1 MLKLME
7 SSDDTFVTAFISG
20 LALLIMVQVLVNLGV
35 VSGMLPVTGVTLP
48 FVSYGGSSL
57 AMMMAS
63 LGVVINMATSGSE
76 TK

>member
-1 MLKLME
+1 
-7 SSDDTFVTAFISG
+7 
-20 LALLIMVQVLVNLGV
+20 MVQVLVNLGV

-57 AMMMAS
+57 AMMMTS
-63 LGVVINMATSGSE
+63 LGVVINMATGGSE